1 MWYFLTAL
9 RLPAGAVLG
18 RKGLLERRR
27 KKLFGEDT
35 NKAVLYAYAC
45 HRSMKRWGGQ
55 ESEELTT
62 LAEKARFSAHMLS
75 GEELSELIGDSERL
89 KEKLRRQ
96 LPRGQKL
103 LCWLEGL
110 I

>member
-1 MWYFLTAL
+1 MLQRIL
-9 RLPAGAVLG
+9 RIKRRERDLGQRDKNAAGLRA
-18 RKGLLERRR
+18 
-27 KKLFGEDT
+27 
-35 NKAVLYAYAC
+35 YAYLLKLYEKETFCGVREAPPE
-45 HRSMKRWGGQ
+45 RWR
-55 ESEELTT
+55 E